1 MVKAADHLHS
11 ALLEAENVRKVEP
24 AALSLVKHMWA
35 LSDEVRITPYLGTL
49 EVHA

>member
-11 ALLEAENVRKVEP
+11 ALLEADIVRRIEP

-35 LSDEVRITPYLGTL
+35 LSDEVRVSKI
-49 EVHA
+49 